1 MLRQPFRNIS
11 KNQLT
16 VLLSL
21 CCVLVA
27 GCKITSVRNPPK
39 DKPFLYKNNITV
51 NGGEFNRDQRSSVR
65 SRLNSQLDDS
75 SRIRTKEKFL
85 FLRYILNPPVYDS
98 AASARSARNMET
110 SMLHIG
116 YYKSKARFTDDTTKS
131 GSQRRVSVSYTLDA
145 GKPTKIDTV
154 QYIMR
159 RTDLQEIALQHKD
172 KTLLIEDKPVTK
184 VAVLGEIGRM
194 VDVYRNN
201 GYYKFTSEELK
212 VRGDTTVAALTT
224 ITDDIFEQLRL
235 LSEAQAARDTP
246 RIKLAVVLNPPAD
259 TSRLRKYYIR
269 NIYILPDYQ
278 PGDRITD
285 TAGKTTRPLRRR
297 IDPRCK
303 TNCRYDTLAWVQ
315 YHKKRFRHGFLTRN
329 LGLKRGDIYRQD
341 DFYNT
346 ISNYSQKGVWQSVN
360 IQVVESKT
368 DSNKIDL
375 IIQLTPGK
383 QFGFEAAVEASYSA
397 NSNTNNVAAVSSGN
411 LLGLSGNLSI
421 LNRNFGKEAIRMT
434 NSIRAGVEFNFRSD
448 SSSRNNLINSNE
460 LSYSNSIV
468 FPRFIFPFKALNR
481 DKRFKSTET
490 FINTNLSYINRINL
504 FSLQSVN
511 LAVGYNW
518 NSKNNRVWTYK
529 PLNIEFARLYNETDS
544 FKRTLDQ
551 NPFLRYSFNTALVMG
566 SSLGYRSAKTN
577 SRHPNR
583 QHSIRVN
590 IEESGLL
597 WGRINVFN
605 KYLRQFVKTD
615 VEYIYTA
622 TRAKSSIVARF
633 FTGVGIPFKRDTTL
647 PFFKQ
652 YFGGGSNSMRGWPV
666 RGIGRGS
673 QPLAPY
679 NGNNFNDRT
688 GDIQI
693 EGNLEYRYNI
703 AQIIPNSLILK
714 GALFIDAG
722 NVWNLRNSK
731 PGGGTDSAQFQIR
744 NLYKQLGVSA
754 GTGFRLDFNYFVLR
768 LDLGFRFKRPE
779 LSNVNDGWKAPPIG
793 FNDFFQ
799 KIFTRG
805 TNDEYRKWRY
815 ENFNFTIGIS
825 YPF

>member
-11 KNQLT
+11 KNQLPG
-16 VLLSL
+16 LLL
-21 CCVLVA
+21 VCCVLVY
-27 GCKITSVRNPPK
+27 GCKITSVRKPPA
-39 DKPFLYKNNITV
+39 DKPFLFKNSITL
-51 NGGEFNRDQRSSVR
+51 NGGKFTRDERTTVKQ
-65 SRLNSQLDDS
+65 RLNSQLDDS
-75 SRIRTKEKFL
+75 SKIRVKEKFL
-85 FLRYILNPPVYDS
+85 FLRYIVNPPVYDT

-116 YYKSKARFTDDTTKS
+116 YYKSKAAFTDDTNKV
-131 GSQRRVSVSYTLDA
+131 GKQRRVDVKYTVEA
-145 GKPTKIDTV
+145 GKPTLIDTV

-159 RTDLQEIALQHKD
+159 KPDLQELALQNKN
-172 KTLLIEDKPVTK
+172 KTLLVEGNPVTK
-184 VAVLGEIGRM
+184 AAVLGEIGRM

-201 GYYKFTSEELK
+201 GYYKFTSEELR

-235 LSEAQAARDTP
+235 LAEAQAARDSPT
-246 RIKLAVVLNPPAD
+246 IKLAVILNPPTD
-259 TSRLRKYYIR
+259 SSKLRKYYI
-269 NIYILPDYQ
+269 NEIYILPDFL
-278 PGDRITD
+278 PGDNLRD
-285 TAGKTTRPLRRR
+285 TAGMVIRPLRRR
-297 IDPRCK
+297 VDPKCK
-303 TNCRYDTLAWVQ
+303 SNCRYDTLAWVH
-315 YHKKRFRHGFLTRN
+315 YHKKLFRHGFLSRS
-329 LGLKRGDIYRQD
+329 LAIKRGDHYKQD

-346 ISNYSQKGVWQSVN
+346 ISNYSKTGVWQSVN
-360 IQVVESKT
+360 IQVIERKG

-375 IIQLTPGK
+375 VVQLIPGK

-397 NSNTNNVAAVSSGN
+397 NSNTNNVTAVNSGN
-411 LLGLSGNLSI
+411 LLGLSGNVSL

-434 NSIRAGVEFNFRSD
+434 NSVRAGVEFNFRSD
-448 SSSRNNLINSNE
+448 SSSKKNLINSNE

-468 FPRFIFPFKALNR
+468 FPRFIFPFKSLNR
-481 DKRFKSTET
+481 DKRFKSTES

-518 NSKNNRVWTYK
+518 NSKNDRVWTYK

-566 SSLGYRSAKTN
+566 SSLGYRSAKV
-577 SRHPNR
+577 SPRHPNWQR
-583 QHSIRVN
+583 SFRFN
-590 IEESGLL
+590 IEESGLI
-597 WGRINVFN
+597 WGRLNVFN
-605 KYLRQFVKTD
+605 KYLRQFVRTD
-615 VEYIYTA
+615 AEYIFTI
-622 TRAKSSIVARF
+622 TQPKSAIVFRLF
-633 FTGVGIPFKRDTTL
+633 GGVGVPFKRDTTL

-679 NGNNFNDRT
+679 NGNRFNDRT
-688 GDIQI
+688 GDIQL
-693 EGNLEYRYNI
+693 EANLEYRYNI
-703 AQIIPNSLILK
+703 AQIIPNSLVLK

-731 PGGGTDSAQFQIR
+731 PDGSTDSAQFNIK
-744 NLYKQLGVSA
+744 NLYRDLGISA

-768 LDLGFRFKRPE
+768 FDLGFRFKRPE
-779 LSNVNDGWKAPPIG
+779 LAYINNGWKAPPIG

-799 KIFTRG
+799 KLFARG